1 MVKKVKLSELENI
14 TTTAPQTLSVG
25 DVASQAA
32 SNFIPSTL
40 QYGKDVITPLLD
52 PIGTAQSLG
61 QLGLGIIELAIP
73 GEQANE
79 GTAKAVGA
87 YFANRYGGIENL
99 KKTIA
104 SDPAGFLGDASVLLT
119 GGASIA
125 GKVGPLTKTAQKVKT
140 VGQNIDP
147 IVGSS
152 NLAGK
157 VVAPVLGTT
166 TSAGKT
172 AVNTAYAAGQV
183 GGDQGKVFR
192 ENMRGKENAEVVVTE
207 AREALKGKADARKK
221 EYLDSMDGIKA
232 ANQKVDFSPVVDEIN
247 KIEKSFEFK
256 GQTTLDKAGL
266 NKLKEIKEAVEIWKN
281 NKNFHTVEGL
291 DALKKKIDNLMPE
304 GDTFGKTSGKG
315 ASIVSQARNSVNKII
330 KEASPEY
337 AKTMKAYEEAIT
349 LEKEIRQ
356 SLSLGNKASAD
367 TALRKLLST
376 MRNNVNTNFG
386 NRLENLKLLDAA
398 GDTNILERL
407 AGQSF
412 NTLTPR
418 GLQGG
423 NFVMNQVA
431 YGAPG
436 MLTGN
441 PALYSL
447 FAAQSPRL
455 VGELSHLAGR
465 TIPKIPI
472 TRQVGILEQEANQN
486 NPNNQTLEAFNSL
499 FK

>member
-61 QLGLGIIELAIP
+61 QLGLGIIQLAIP

-315 ASIVSQARNSVNKII
+315 ASIVSQARNYVNKII
-330 KEASPEY
+330 K
-337 AKTMKAYEEAIT
+337 
-349 LEKEIRQ
+349 
-356 SLSLGNKASAD
+356 
-367 TALRKLLST
+367 
-376 MRNNVNTNFG
+376 
-386 NRLENLKLLDAA
+386 
-398 GDTNILERL
+398 
-407 AGQSF
+407 
-412 NTLTPR
+412 
-418 GLQGG
+418 
-423 NFVMNQVA
+423 
-431 YGAPG
+431 
-436 MLTGN
+436 
-441 PALYSL
+441 
-447 FAAQSPRL
+447 
-455 VGELSHLAGR
+455 
-465 TIPKIPI
+465 
-472 TRQVGILEQEANQN
+472 
-486 NPNNQTLEAFNSL
+486 
-499 FK
+499 

>member
-1 MVKKVKLSELENI
+1 
-14 TTTAPQTLSVG
+14 
-25 DVASQAA
+25 
-32 SNFIPSTL
+32 
-40 QYGKDVITPLLD
+40 
-52 PIGTAQSLG
+52 
-61 QLGLGIIELAIP
+61 
-73 GEQANE
+73 
-79 GTAKAVGA
+79 
-87 YFANRYGGIENL
+87 
-99 KKTIA
+99 
-104 SDPAGFLGDASVLLT
+104 
-119 GGASIA
+119 
-125 GKVGPLTKTAQKVKT
+125 
-140 VGQNIDP
+140 
-147 IVGSS
+147 
-152 NLAGK
+152 
-157 VVAPVLGTT
+157 
-166 TSAGKT
+166 
-172 AVNTAYAAGQV
+172 
-183 GGDQGKVFR
+183 
-192 ENMRGKENAEVVVTE
+192 
-207 AREALKGKADARKK
+207 
-221 EYLDSMDGIKA
+221 MDGIKA

-431 YGAPG
+431 YGTPG
-436 MLTGN
+436 
-441 PALYSL
+441 S
-447 FAAQSPRL
+447 
-455 VGELSHLAGR
+455 
-465 TIPKIPI
+465 
-472 TRQVGILEQEANQN
+472 
-486 NPNNQTLEAFNSL
+486 
-499 FK
+499 

>member
-61 QLGLGIIELAIP
+61 QLGLGIIQLAIP

-247 KIEKSFEFK
+247 KT
-256 GQTTLDKAGL
+256 G
-266 NKLKEIKEAVEIWKN
+266 KL
-281 NKNFHTVEGL
+281 T
-291 DALKKKIDNLMPE
+291 
-304 GDTFGKTSGKG
+304 
-315 ASIVSQARNSVNKII
+315 
-330 KEASPEY
+330 
-337 AKTMKAYEEAIT
+337 
-349 LEKEIRQ
+349 
-356 SLSLGNKASAD
+356 
-367 TALRKLLST
+367 
-376 MRNNVNTNFG
+376 
-386 NRLENLKLLDAA
+386 
-398 GDTNILERL
+398 
-407 AGQSF
+407 
-412 NTLTPR
+412 
-418 GLQGG
+418 
-423 NFVMNQVA
+423 
-431 YGAPG
+431 
-436 MLTGN
+436 
-441 PALYSL
+441 
-447 FAAQSPRL
+447 
-455 VGELSHLAGR
+455 
-465 TIPKIPI
+465 
-472 TRQVGILEQEANQN
+472 
-486 NPNNQTLEAFNSL
+486 
-499 FK
+499 